1 MVYTLRD
8 TLLYKTI
15 VDFRM
20 GINDFNVL
28 QFISREKK
36 NERIL
41 FQQQQK
47 INKTIIIAE
56 RNQNLKTS
64 FIKNSTVSQ
73 VEHKNPRQ

>member
-1 MVYTLRD
+1 MVYTLRE

-28 QFISREKK
+28 QFISREK

>member
-1 MVYTLRD
+1 MTSMSYNSLAE
-8 TLLYKTI
+8 K
-15 VDFRM
+15 
-20 GINDFNVL
+20 
-28 QFISREKK
+28 KK

-47 INKTIIIAE
+47 INKTIITAE

>member
-15 VDFRM
+15 VDFQM

>member
-1 MVYTLRD
+1 MSYNSLAE
-8 TLLYKTI
+8 K
-15 VDFRM
+15 
-20 GINDFNVL
+20 
-28 QFISREKK
+28 KK

-47 INKTIIIAE
+47 INKTIITAE

-73 VEHKNPRQ
+73 VEHKNPRQWVIVRYTSVVIGW